1 MYRRKLKHSRVK
13 NLFKFV
19 SAKMNQVMTVESY
32 LEFDTCFHLEYS
44 SPITSFIAQPEG
56 FIYHL
61 DDRDLPYTPDFQI
74 IENDTAK
81 WIEVKPLAK
90 TLNPDFLQRF
100 KAKQEKAQKLGTP
113 LILVT
118 EKQIRVN
125 PVLNNLKILH
135 RYSGFQSLTDL
146 HFQLLLLVKTVG
158 EISVSDAANQLGI
171 DKSLMVKS
179 AFSLVS
185 SGMLTV
191 NLVNEEL
198 GLHSIVWSE
207 ENG

>member
-1 MYRRKLKHSRVK
+1 MYRRQLKHSRVK

-19 SAKMNQVMTVESY
+19 SSKMNQVMTVESY

-44 SPITSFIAQPEG
+44 PLITSFIAQPEG
-56 FIYHL
+56 FIY
-61 DDRDLPYTPDFQI
+61 RFAERELPYTPDFQI
-74 IENDTAK
+74 VENKEIK
-81 WIEVKPLAK
+81 WIEVKPFAK
-90 TLNPDFLQRF
+90 TQESGFLQRF
-100 KAKQEKAQKLGTP
+100 KAKQKKAQGLGVP

-135 RYSGFQSLTDL
+135 RYSGFQSLTGIHL
-146 HFQLLLLVKTVG
+146 KLLSLVKTVG

-171 DKSLMVKS
+171 EKNLMLKF

-185 SGMLTV
+185 SGMLSAD
-191 NLVNEEL
+191 LVNDKL
-198 GLHSIVWSE
+198 GLHSVIWSMQD
-207 ENG
+207 G

>member
-19 SAKMNQVMTVESY
+19 SAKMNQAMTVESY

-44 SPITSFIAQPEG
+44 SSITSFAAQPEG
-56 FIYHL
+56 FIYRF
-61 DDRDLPYTPDFQI
+61 DGKDCPYTPDFQI
-74 IENDTAK
+74 VENGSVK
-81 WIEVKPLAK
+81 WIEVKPLAR
-90 TLNPDFLQRF
+90 TLRPDFLQRF
-100 KAKQEKAQKLGTP
+100 KVKQEKALALGVP

-146 HFQLLLLVKTVG
+146 HIRLLSLVKTLGKVR
-158 EISVSDAANQLGI
+158 VSDAASRLGI
-171 DKSLMVKS
+171 DQGMMVKS

-185 SGMLTV
+185 SGMLTAD
-191 NLVNEEL
+191 LVHDEL
-198 GLHSIVWSE
+198 GLHSIIWSE
-207 ENG
+207 HNG

>member
-1 MYRRKLKHSRVK
+1 M
-13 NLFKFV
+13 
-19 SAKMNQVMTVESY
+19 
-32 LEFDTCFHLEYS
+32 S
-44 SPITSFIAQPEG
+44 SILASTSNNSSSITSFIAQPAG

-74 IENDTAK
+74 VENDTVK

-100 KAKQEKAQKLGTP
+100 KAKQEKAQKLGIP

-135 RYSGFQSLTDL
+135 RYSGFQSLTDF
-146 HFQLLLLVKTVG
+146 HFQLLLLVKIVG

-198 GLHSIVWSE
+198 GLHSVVWSE

>member
-1 MYRRKLKHSRVK
+1 
-13 NLFKFV
+13 
-19 SAKMNQVMTVESY
+19 
-32 LEFDTCFHLEYS
+32 
-44 SPITSFIAQPEG
+44 
-56 FIYHL
+56 
-61 DDRDLPYTPDFQI
+61 
-74 IENDTAK
+74 
-81 WIEVKPLAK
+81 
-90 TLNPDFLQRF
+90 
-100 KAKQEKAQKLGTP
+100 
-113 LILVT
+113 
-118 EKQIRVN
+118 
-125 PVLNNLKILH
+125 
-135 RYSGFQSLTDL
+135 
-146 HFQLLLLVKTVG
+146 LVKTVG

>member
-1 MYRRKLKHSRVK
+1 MYRRQLKHSRVK

-44 SPITSFIAQPEG
+44 SSITSFIAQPEG
-56 FIYHL
+56 FIYRL

-74 IENDTAK
+74 VENDAVK
-81 WIEVKPLAK
+81 WIEVKPFAK
-90 TLNPDFLQRF
+90 TQHSDFLKRF
-100 KAKQEKAQKLGTP
+100 KVKQEKAIELGIP

-118 EKQIRVN
+118 EKQIWVN

-135 RYSGFQSLTDL
+135 RYSGFQSFTTL
-146 HFQLLLLVKTVG
+146 HFRLLSLVKKVG
-158 EISVSDAANQLGI
+158 KISVSDAAKQLGI
-171 DKSLMVKS
+171 EQNLMVKF

-185 SGMLTV
+185 SGMLSAD
-191 NLVNEEL
+191 LVNDEL
-198 GLHSIVWSE
+198 GFHSIVWSE
-207 ENG
+207 QNG

>member
-1 MYRRKLKHSRVK
+1 M
-13 NLFKFV
+13 
-19 SAKMNQVMTVESY
+19 
-32 LEFDTCFHLEYS
+32 S
-44 SPITSFIAQPEG
+44 SILASTSNNSSSITSFIAQPAG

-74 IENDTAK
+74 VENDTVK

-135 RYSGFQSLTDL
+135 RYSGFQSLTAIHL
-146 HFQLLLLVKTVG
+146 RILFLVKTVG
-158 EISVSDAANQLGI
+158 KISVSDAANLLCIEQ
-171 DKSLMVKS
+171 SLMVKS

-185 SGMLTV
+185 SGMLATD
-191 NLVNEEL
+191 LVNDEL

-207 ENG
+207 QNG